1 MAGRE
6 MVVNFPGS
14 APVLGQAKAVCGL
27 VLASGANSERPA
39 NRQGCVRPKM
49 ATLKRPQHQ
58 RLMLQLHPICSTVR
72 HSDTG
77 TSDSSPVC
85 TITNAYLSC
94 HPNHGA
100 AFERAHS
107 SPFHLIH
114 RVIRTNR
121 DSVNVRSHLKSLA
134 KHWTLCLS
142 DEPYALQTFVMCPS
156 LYRTSWYCGTRDCK
170 LNLFQNENHMQINAS
185 TLHLSISRARP
196 IREYIHW
203 ILQVHGIE
211 YVYLSLRLGTSL
223 RFQFVLPPPCPC
235 IIENVSES
243 RIPCARQ
250 STIA

>member
-1 MAGRE
+1 
-6 MVVNFPGS
+6 VPS
-14 APVLGQAKAVCGL
+14 QSW
-27 VLASGANSERPA
+27 SG
-39 NRQGCVRPKM
+39 VR
-49 ATLKRPQHQ
+49 T
-58 RLMLQLHPICSTVR
+58 
-72 HSDTG
+72 
-77 TSDSSPVC
+77 
-85 TITNAYLSC
+85 
-94 HPNHGA
+94 
-100 AFERAHS
+100 
-107 SPFHLIH
+107 SPFLPIHLTH

-121 DSVNVRSHLKSLA
+121 DSVNVRCHLKSLA

-243 RIPCARQ
+243 RYPALGKARSLDTQ
-250 STIA
+250 NGRHLHLILILFEPYIAA

>member
-1 MAGRE
+1 

-14 APVLGQAKAVCGL
+14 APVLGQAKAACGL

-58 RLMLQLHPICSTVR
+58 RLCYNSIPYARRFDTVILVHLIPLLFAPSRTHISRAIPIMER
-72 HSDTG
+72 R
-77 TSDSSPVC
+77 
-85 TITNAYLSC
+85 
-94 HPNHGA
+94 
-100 AFERAHS
+100 FERAHS
-107 SPFHLIH
+107 SPFQLIH

-121 DSVNVRSHLKSLA
+121 DSINVRCHLKSLA

-156 LYRTSWYCGTRDCK
+156 LYRTSWYYGTRDCK

-203 ILQVHGIE
+203 ILRVHGIE

>member
-6 MVVNFPGS
+6 MVVNFPGP
-14 APVLGQAKAVCGL
+14 APVLGQAKAACGL

-72 HSDTG
+72 HSDTS

-107 SPFHLIH
+107 SP
-114 RVIRTNR
+114 
-121 DSVNVRSHLKSLA
+121 S
-134 KHWTLCLS
+134 
-142 DEPYALQTFVMCPS
+142 
-156 LYRTSWYCGTRDCK
+156 TSPTVSS
-170 LNLFQNENHMQINAS
+170 EQIETVS
-185 TLHLSISRARP
+185 TLDVISRASPNIGRCACQMSLMP
-196 IREYIHW
+196 SK
-203 ILQVHGIE
+203 
-211 YVYLSLRLGTSL
+211 LSSCAHHCTEHLGT
-223 RFQFVLPPPCPC
+223 VVPE
-235 IIENVSES
+235 IVN
-243 RIPCARQ
+243 
-250 STIA
+250 